1 MEDRREKDKGLKTG
15 WLWTITAVL
24 ALLCCAAIYV
34 DCVLGRLY
42 SEQRKHIRLSAEAT
56 PVPVISVTPSP
67 IPTPVPTRAPKL
79 GDIENVSFPDYDTG
93 AASDY
98 SYQSDELKIAVN
110 KVEDDGVTY
119 YVADIWMRNVNCFRT
134 AFSSG
139 KYRGKR
145 ESAEKIAKDNNAIL
159 AVNGDFL
166 SGLVIRNGELFR
178 QAEVRA
184 TPTPDPDAASAPGYN
199 SYGMYG
205 TVTPALSTDEA
216 ARPERSTCVLYLDG
230 TLATTE
236 FEDFSTK
243 KAMKKGA
250 WQGWQFGPTL
260 VRDSKPQKDV
270 KKQGRS
276 PRCILGYYQPGHYCL
291 IIIDGRQKGYSIGM
305 NFDEMKELC
314 TLMGLKDAYN
324 LDGGGSAIMVF
335 NGEIINRPSGNG
347 DARKLLDMIVIG
359 EYLDGGEL
367 HGVTPS
373 PVPTATTEEAGN

>member
-1 MEDRREKDKGLKTG
+1 MEEKRKKDKGVKTG
-15 WLWTITAVL
+15 WLWAITAVL
-24 ALLCCAAIYV
+24 AVLCCVAIYA
-34 DCVLGRLY
+34 DCVLGKLY
-42 SEQRKHIRLSAEAT
+42 SEQRKHMRLSAEAT
-56 PVPVISVTPSP
+56 PVPVIKATPSP
-67 IPTPVPTRAPKL
+67 APTPAPTRAPKP

-145 ESAEKIAKDNNAIL
+145 ESAEKIARDNNAIL

-166 SGLVIRNGELFR
+166 NGLAIRNGELFR
-178 QAEVRA
+178 QAEVRP
-184 TPTPDPDAASAPGYN
+184 TPTPASDAAFAPGDN
-199 SYGMYG
+199 GYGMYG
-205 TVTPALSTDEA
+205 AATLTPVTDET

-230 TLATTE
+230 TMATSE
-236 FEDFSTK
+236 FENFSTK
-243 KAMKKGA
+243 KAMKNGA

-291 IIIDGRQKGYSIGM
+291 IVIDGRQKGYSIGM

-314 TLMGLKDAYN
+314 IRMGMKEAYN

-335 NGEIINRPSGNG
+335 DGKIINRPSGKG

-359 EYLDGGEL
+359 EYLDGEKL
-367 HGVTPS
+367 HGMAPS
-373 PVPTATTEEAGN
+373 SVPTATMEEAGN

>member
-1 MEDRREKDKGLKTG
+1 MDGRREKGKGIKTG
-15 WLWTITAVL
+15 WLWVITAVL
-24 ALLCCAAIYV
+24 ALLCCAAIYA

-56 PVPVISVTPSP
+56 PVPVLSATPSP
-67 IPTPVPTRAPKL
+67 KPTPAPTRAPKL

-110 KVEDDGVTY
+110 KTEDDGVTY

-145 ESAEKIAKDNNAIL
+145 ESAEKIARDNDAIL

-166 SGLVIRNGELFR
+166 SGLAIRNGELFR

-184 TPTPDPDAASAPGYN
+184 TPTPDPDG
-199 SYGMYG
+199 
-205 TVTPALSTDEA
+205 ALVQPDDEA

-230 TLATTE
+230 TLATAE

-243 KAMKKGA
+243 KAMRKGA

-260 VRDSKPQKDV
+260 VRDSEPQKDV

-314 TLMGLKDAYN
+314 TRMGLKEAYN

-335 NGEIINRPSGNG
+335 DGEIINRPSGDG

-359 EYLDGGEL
+359 EYLDGEL
-367 HGVTPS
+367 HGATPS
-373 PVPTATTEEAGN
+373 PVPTATTEGAGN

>member
-1 MEDRREKDKGLKTG
+1 M
-15 WLWTITAVL
+15 
-24 ALLCCAAIYV
+24 
-34 DCVLGRLY
+34 
-42 SEQRKHIRLSAEAT
+42 
-56 PVPVISVTPSP
+56 PVISVTPSP

-314 TLMGLKDAYN
+314 TRMGLKDAYN

-335 NGEIINRPSGNG
+335 NGEIINRPSGSG